1 MSREVGEA
9 FQRMTGETKGRLHGY
24 YVSLQDRYGDPRVYA
39 AQEEQLRVRAAV
51 ASHAKAHTISD
62 AMRSAYDAQQDR
74 VDMAHK
80 LRMSASASTPPGS

>member
-51 ASHAKAHTISD
+51 ASHAKAQTISE
-62 AMRSAYDAQQDR
+62 AMRSAYDSQQER
-74 VDMAHK
+74 VDMEHK
-80 LRMSASASTPPGS
+80 LRMNASASIPPES